1 MRMILATAF
10 RAMGAALAL
19 SMVVGCAGVG
29 GSSATPEAAVQA
41 RATQRWQFLVAGK
54 LDDAYQMLA
63 PGYRAVK
70 SADAYK
76 SDLAPVVKWLSAEAV
91 SATCQSPE
99 ACDARI
105 KLEAKPILPTTK
117 FGQTNIVTYFDE
129 KWIRVDGQWW
139 HFPNR

>member
-1 MRMILATAF
+1 MRMILATDF
-10 RAMGAALAL
+10 RAAGAALAL
-19 SMVVGCAGVG
+19 SMIVGCAGVG

-41 RATQRWQFLVAGK
+41 RANQRWQFLVAGK

-76 SDLAPVVKWLSAEAV
+76 SDLSPTVKWLSAEIAGV
-91 SATCQSPE
+91 TCGSPE
-99 ACDARI
+99 ACDAKV
-105 KLEAKPILPTTK
+105 KLEAKPIGPSSLAR
-117 FGQTNIVTYFDE
+117 TNIVTYFDE
-129 KWIRVDGQWW
+129 KWILVDGQWW